1 MELLSTHEE
10 LIKIQQDIERL
21 EDSYETKQKTLES
34 LAKKESKLET
44 ERLIFEQRK
53 EIEERKKVIE
63 ICIKWERFKQ
73 LRKLVKETRDAERA
87 MSEKIANL
95 ERAREPIKAFLKG
108 YEEKVARLKE
118 KTAVAETE
126 YHKEWKFLPRL
137 IVNFNSVSFQ
147 CCLVGEVFFTGVGV
161 ELFSILRLRSFD
173 KAFYIN
179 DEKKI

>member
-126 YHKEWKFLPRL
+126 YHKEWNFLPRL
-137 IVNFNSVSFQ
+137 IVNLNSVSFH
-147 CCLVGEVFFTGVGV
+147 CCLAGEVCFLL
-161 ELFSILRLRSFD
+161 ES
-173 KAFYIN
+173 
-179 DEKKI
+179 E